1 MKIYLVPNT
10 ANIYD
15 INQANELAA
24 GLKQHGNDIYVF
36 KGPIKQHHSD
46 YRPTQFQQSGY
57 NERKVYQ
64 EVNSDILIEVNRLRS
79 KYLKKNV
86 RHISWFQD
94 VRPSD
99 YKKLVEYAN
108 RMDPDDMIYLL
119 GDKKHFGFS
128 SSLHGIKCLLSGAS
142 VRTINSELRGPKSFK
157 YDLNLLGYYSSF
169 KERPPLPFL
178 SSRSEIL
185 LKEILRRPK
194 SLVDIVFSENIQINL
209 DRFFYDEFFV
219 RHEVAIKSK
228 YKPLTG
234 VLFEPDLEEIKNN
247 IDKVIYDYLYIEI
260 PRKLDRNLLF
270 EKIQAL
276 YYRDKKVIIAG
287 LNWPESFPSSPF
299 VSKHVDKP
307 DELYNSSKITIHNNT
322 HGLGIHS
329 RVLDCMA
336 VGGFVMM
343 HPSPHSRLPGGMDS
357 TFEPDVNYGL
367 YSADNFVEKV
377 EEWLADDER
386 RKKAITENK
395 KILLSKHLW
404 EHRAE
409 QILRDLK

>member
-1 MKIYLVPNT
+1 MKIYLAPNT
-10 ANIYD
+10 SEIYD
-15 INQANELAA
+15 IKQLNELAE
-24 GLKQHGNDIYVF
+24 GLRQHGNVVYVLRD
-36 KGPIKQHHSD
+36 PIKKHHTAF
-46 YRPTQFQQSGY
+46 RATQFQQSGLS
-57 NERKVYQ
+57 EKKVYQ
-64 EVNSDILIEVNRLRS
+64 EINGDILVEVNRLRS
-79 KYLKKNV
+79 KYLKKHV

-99 YKKLVEYAN
+99 YKKLVQYAN
-108 RMDPDDMIYLL
+108 HIHPNDIIYLL

-128 SSLHGIKCLLSGAS
+128 SSLNGIKCLLSGAS
-142 VRTINSELRGPKSFK
+142 RRTINSKPHGPKSFK
-157 YDLNLLGYYSSF
+157 YDLNLLGYCSSL
-169 KERPPLPFL
+169 KERPPLPFK
-178 SSRSEIL
+178 SSRFEIL
-185 LKEILRRPK
+185 FKEILRRPK
-194 SLVDIVFSENIQINL
+194 SLVDIVFSENSQINP

-219 RHEVAIKSK
+219 RNEVAIKSK

-247 IDKVIYDYLYIEI
+247 IDKAIYDYLYIEI

-299 VSKHVDKP
+299 VSRHVDKP
-307 DELYNSSKITIHNNT
+307 DELYKSSKITIHNNT

-329 RVLDCMA
+329 RVLDSMA
-336 VGGFVMM
+336 AGGFVMM
-343 HPSPHSRLPGGMDS
+343 HASPHSRLPGGMDS
-357 TFEPDVNYGL
+357 SFEPEVNYGL
-367 YSADNFVEKV
+367 YSADNFIEKV
-377 EEWLADDER
+377 EKWVKDEDR
-386 RKKAITENK
+386 REKAIAENK
-395 KILLSKHLW
+395 KILLAKHLW